1 MGIKRSPPYNG
12 CSFCGNFLPGFQ
24 PQRVVHNSLYWW
36 NQCIRT
42 RAIFRVILG
51 SGGTFSG
58 SNVSACCNSSQ
69 VSFVLLATL
78 SVFFVSCVC
87 MVLYEFVR
95 NMYAEL
101 ATMVFQDCIVPN
113 SSPKWNC
120 QTTKKF
126 FRILQAPQR
135 QIQWYTKEV
144 NIPHPGELK
153 PSSEMLSKVNHSE
166 VLHHFGP
173 KQRFYLFDINIYNS
187 ADHLVRETFKS
198 TMYEHVFPVDFF
210 SLRSLFFRG

>member
-1 MGIKRSPPYNG
+1 
-12 CSFCGNFLPGFQ
+12 
-24 PQRVVHNSLYWW
+24 
-36 NQCIRT
+36 
-42 RAIFRVILG
+42 
-51 SGGTFSG
+51 
-58 SNVSACCNSSQ
+58 
-69 VSFVLLATL
+69 
-78 SVFFVSCVC
+78 
-87 MVLYEFVR
+87 MVLNEFVR

-101 ATMVFQDCIVPN
+101 ATVVFQDCIVPN

-120 QTTKKF
+120 QTIKWFFSLWQAPQRQIQWYTKDCIVLNSSPKWNCQTTKRF
-126 FRILQAPQR
+126 LRIWQAPQR

-144 NIPHPGELK
+144 NIPRLGELK
-153 PSSEMLSKVNHSE
+153 PSSEMPSKVNHSE

-210 SLRSLFFRG
+210 SKESFFRG